1 MKQRIAVLL
10 LLVLGVSLSVGLCW
24 LHAQQRAELMQ
35 LQNEVKLGHK
45 QLTELNDR
53 LAALSRQQNGASVI
67 PGILTGNQGA
77 ASSLN
82 AAQQLQLELQRSEVR
97 QLKLQWLHANLQLA
111 QDAALQAKFDS
122 ALLLLQQTQQYILQ
136 AGDAQADPLNL
147 ALLQAI
153 KNDQQQIRQDVQRHR
168 QTQSSIND
176 SLSAIQQQLAQDSK
190 IKLTSKK
197 SALNAQDSRLKSWFS
212 GILVIEKISPETQQL
227 ALDRSFVYKQSMM
240 LVSLAR
246 KAVAE
251 NDQLSFN
258 TYVQDMLDAL
268 QPMADAQSKS
278 IRGSLIAL
286 QQQRLPTADQLSS
299 LALLSQQKVTS

>member
-1 MKQRIAVLL
+1 MRQKIAVLL
-10 LLVLGVSLSVGLCW
+10 LLVLGVSLSVGLYW
-24 LHAQQRAELMQ
+24 LHTQQRDQIMQ
-35 LQNEVKLGHK
+35 LQTEVQLGHK

-53 LAALSRQQNGASVI
+53 LAALSRQQHGASVI
-67 PGILTGNQGA
+67 PGLVTGNQVA
-77 ASSLN
+77 VSPLN

-111 QDAALQAKFDS
+111 QDAAVQAKFDT

-136 AGDAQADPLNL
+136 AGDTQADPLNL

-168 QTQSSIND
+168 QTQSAIND
-176 SLSAIQQQLAQDSK
+176 ALSAIQQQLAQDAK
-190 IKLTSKK
+190 IKLTSKQ
-197 SALNAQDSRLKSWFS
+197 SAANAQDSRLKSWFS

-227 ALDRSFVYKQSMM
+227 ALDRSFVYKQSM
-240 LVSLAR
+240 LLISLAR

-278 IRGSLIAL
+278 IRSSLLAL
-286 QQQRLPTADQLSS
+286 QQQRLPSADQLSA
-299 LALLSQQKVTS
+299 LALLSRQKVTS